1 MHANPSSMQ
10 HDALFNFIIQISF
23 MLLLDYELE
32 FWDPNFLIMKG
43 LSPLEVSKSLSCN
56 FVSLTLHV

>member
-1 MHANPSSMQ
+1 MQ